1 MSKRI
6 NFLDWRGTAF
16 WEVFSLKHHSR
27 RFSWVISVLVVVF
40 FAGSFIPVSVKA
52 DEEKYISTSSKSV
65 NADALANH
73 KEESEAA
80 TSDKTSSA
88 AKEPDQETGGPVDG
102 GQGGTESS
110 SSSKPDSSQGGNNS
124 SSKPVSSAPA
134 ESANSSKEPASS
146 QSNSSSS
153 RPASSKPDVS
163 SQTPDIS
170 KVNWAYRIKA
180 DGKDITN
187 SFVRNGNT
195 ISGTVSNDIS
205 MIAVTATTN
214 TVGAKVSVMPNGAV
228 YLNEGYNGSAV
239 KINLSYNNQTV
250 TYTLAVTRQKAAGV
264 VSEEESISSEPVSS
278 EEVSSQEAVSSEE
291 MSSEAVSSEALSSKK
306 PIDSDLK
313 DSNWMVWAAILL
325 FVLGAGGIGYVIYD
339 QFFRGKKKGPHD
351 KNGGGGAKSEAA
363 EEEEAYDIMNES
375 GQQQEPEDDAV
386 SELYGAPEEEEV
398 KATEIQDDWGNY
410 FK

>member
-1 MSKRI
+1 M
-6 NFLDWRGTAF
+6 
-16 WEVFSLKHHSR
+16 KHHSR
-27 RFSWVISVLVVVF
+27 RFSWIISVLVVVF
-40 FAGSFIPVSVKA
+40 FAGSFVPISVKA
-52 DEEKYISTSSKSV
+52 DEEKYISTASKSV
-65 NADALANH
+65 NVDALSNH
-73 KEESEAA
+73 KKESEAG

-88 AKEPDQETGGPVDG
+88 TKEPDQETGGPVDD

-124 SSKPVSSAPA
+124 SSKPISSAPA
-134 ESANSSKEPASS
+134 ESSNSSKEPASS

-170 KVNWAYRIKA
+170 KVNWAYRVKA

-205 MIAVTATTN
+205 MITVTATTN
-214 TVGAKVSVMPNGAV
+214 TVGAKVSVIPNGAV

-264 VSEEESISSEPVSS
+264 VSEEESVSS
-278 EEVSSQEAVSSEE
+278 EEASSQEAVSSEE

-313 DSNWMVWAAILL
+313 DSNWMVWTAILL

-351 KNGGGGAKSEAA
+351 KNGGGSAKSEAA

-375 GQQQEPEDDAV
+375 EQQQEPEDDAV

>member
-1 MSKRI
+1 MAV
-6 NFLDWRGTAF
+6 RGERKAAVPVNLIAARVEITVPANP
-16 WEVFSLKHHSR
+16 SPALRRKAPTLLKSQPAANPIAVRAGLPAVSR
-27 RFSWVISVLVVVF
+27 TF
-40 FAGSFIPVSVKA
+40 P
-52 DEEKYISTSSKSV
+52 
-65 NADALANH
+65 
-73 KEESEAA
+73 
-80 TSDKTSSA
+80 
-88 AKEPDQETGGPVDG
+88 
-102 GQGGTESS
+102 
-110 SSSKPDSSQGGNNS
+110 
-124 SSKPVSSAPA
+124 
-134 ESANSSKEPASS
+134 
-146 QSNSSSS
+146 
-153 RPASSKPDVS
+153 

-214 TVGAKVSVMPNGAV
+214 TVGAKVTVMPNGAV

-278 EEVSSQEAVSSEE
+278 EEVSSQEGVSSEE

-363 EEEEAYDIMNES
+363 EEEEAYDIMSES
-375 GQQQEPEDDAV
+375 EQQQEPEDDAV